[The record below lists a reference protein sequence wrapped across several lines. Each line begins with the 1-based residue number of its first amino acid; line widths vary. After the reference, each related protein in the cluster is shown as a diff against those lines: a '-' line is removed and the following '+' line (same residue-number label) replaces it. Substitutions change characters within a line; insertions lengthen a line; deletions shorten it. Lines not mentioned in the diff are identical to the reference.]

1 MDSRANT
8 PNPNVVRVARGGH
21 TTVLEKQKAGYD
33 DVSALNVLLI

>member
-8 PNPNVVRVARGGH
+8 PNPNVRVARGGH